1 MPHLRFAAVAFAAA
15 LASPAFAADPV
26 TGDWMLPSGAAKV
39 RIAPCPADRAK
50 MCGHVAWLKTPDVR
64 DAKNP
69 DPALRGRPVV
79 GMMMIQDFKSAGP
92 ARWTEGK
99 ICPSSEVL
107 GQPGCGFSGGLAS
120 SGLEI

>member
-1 MPHLRFAAVAFAAA
+1 MPHLRFAAIALAAA

-79 GMMMIQDFKSAGP
+79 GM
-92 ARWTEGK
+92 
-99 ICPSSEVL
+99 ICQS
-107 GQPGCGFSGGLAS
+107 QTWRRAS
-120 SGLEI
+120 